1 MISATGCDHGIHISE
16 KEGKLWVTNPKMN
29 FIKIQHQAKSE
40 YGFLGN
46 RKKIGYDVYG
56 PINLE
61 GTEFLKCN
69 QVAKTSGNSTC
80 KSTHLL
86 HCDIQKICCP
96 TGHI

>member
-1 MISATGCDHGIHISE
+1 MD
-16 KEGKLWVTNPKMN
+16 
-29 FIKIQHQAKSE
+29 
-40 YGFLGN
+40 FLGIE
-46 RKKIGYDVYG
+46 KIGYDVCG

-86 HCDIQKICCP
+86 HCDIQKGYCP
-96 TGHI
+96 TGHM